1 MMAAATEE
9 TTQLTSNSDVMEV
22 KLGDLVLSVPPR
34 QMKIKQTLKIDEIDI
49 PGRSGKVKQ
58 PVGYEDSEITIEL
71 EISHQEIGLQVMKTA
86 GERFKEIQSLFRA
99 SPDTIQSPV
108 PIVSSLTEACGIEQ
122 VLIRDIDLRDD
133 PDYDYLVCT
142 LTLTEYDS
150 IANQLLEQVTAQQ
163 QTEEA
168 LEEADEN
175 MPEELMNPPDNYLVD
190 QFNAGKANAIGE
202 EYQGETAGQD
212 TG

>member
-1 MMAAATEE
+1 MAADE
-9 TTQLTSNSDVMEV
+9 TTQLTSNDLAMEV
-22 KLGDLVLSVPPR
+22 KLGDLILSVPPR

-58 PVGYEDSEITIEL
+58 PVGYEDSEISIEL
-71 EISHQEIGLQVMKTA
+71 EISHQEIGLQVVKTA
-86 GERFKEIQSLFRA
+86 EERFKEIQALFRA

-150 IANQLLEQVTAQQ
+150 IANQLLEQVTTQQ
-163 QTEEA
+163 QTEQA
-168 LEEADEN
+168 LEEVEEN
-175 MPEELMNPPDNYLVD
+175 LPQELKNPPDSYLVD
-190 QFNAGKANAIGE
+190 QFNAGKASAMGG
-202 EYQGETAGQD
+202 EYQGESADDD